1 MAHTFANLLTHVIF
15 STKDRLP
22 TIRPEFK
29 ADLWAYLG
37 GIARSIEGQAL
48 IVGGTADHAH
58 LLMWLPPTLA
68 ISDCLRVLKANSS
81 RWMHETHSAQSQFS
95 WQTGYGA
102 FSVSQSNVPGVVK
115 YIQRQEEHHKRVT
128 FQEEFLAFLK
138 KNNVAYDPRYIW
150 E

>member
-1 MAHTFANLLTHVIF
+1 MAHTFANLLTHLIF

-22 TIRPEFK
+22 SIRPAFR

-37 GIARSIEGQAL
+37 GIARGLQGQAL

-58 LLMWLPPTLA
+58 LLVWLPPTLA
-68 ISDCLRVLKANSS
+68 VSDCLRDLKANAS
-81 RWMHETHSAQSQFS
+81 RWVNETRGPQSQFA
-95 WQTGYGA
+95 WQMGYGA

-115 YIQRQEEHHKRVT
+115 YIQRQEEHHRRVT